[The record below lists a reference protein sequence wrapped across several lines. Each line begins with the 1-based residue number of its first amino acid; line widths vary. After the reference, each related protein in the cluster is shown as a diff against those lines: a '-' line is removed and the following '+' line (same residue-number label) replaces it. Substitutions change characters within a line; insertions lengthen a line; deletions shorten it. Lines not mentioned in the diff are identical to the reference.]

1 MKKGLL
7 LIAIVVVL
15 VGAYFALFSKK
26 EDKSSGAVV
35 KTEKQPRLLISKNPP
50 AFNEAFAT
58 MLNSYYNVKN
68 DLINWD
74 STKAGADAKTLAGLV
89 LQLPL
94 TALKADSSLIV
105 TAKNFAGAI
114 AAESDKI
121 NTAKTIEDKR
131 RAFSVVSDNLY
142 SLINTVRYDNEVI
155 YYDVCPMA
163 FNESEQAYWL
173 SRDSVIQNPYLGNK
187 HPKYK
192 ASMATCGDVEQ
203 KVDYANMKK

>member
-7 LIAIVVVL
+7 LIAVVAVL
-15 VGAYFALFSKK
+15 AGSYFAIFSKK
-26 EDKSSGAVV
+26 EKKEDTAAV
-35 KTEKQPRLLISKNPP
+35 KTDKPARLAISKNPP

-58 MLNSYYNVKN
+58 MLNSYYTVKN

-74 STKAGADAKTLAGLV
+74 SAKAGNDSKTLTGLV
-89 LQLPL
+89 SKLPVN
-94 TALKADSSLIV
+94 TLKADSSLLL
-105 TAKNFAGAI
+105 TAKNFTGAI
-114 AAESDKI
+114 AVESDKI
-121 NTAKTIEDKR
+121 SSSRTIEEKR
-131 RAFSVVSDNLY
+131 RAFSVLSDNLY

-173 SRDSVIQNPYLGNK
+173 SRDSAVQNPYLGNK

-192 ASMATCGDVEQ
+192 GSMATCGNVEQ
-203 KVDYANMKK
+203 KIDFAKK